1 MIIGI
6 DPGISGAIAAVS
18 DGGVLLW
25 VQDMPVRDAGKKARK
40 QREIDGAE
48 LARILRPHVADIC
61 CAWVEEVSAMPGQG
75 VSSMFS
81 LGDSRGTI
89 RGVLEA
95 LGISVERVAP
105 QRWKRAYGLDSDK
118 EAARALAIRLYPTRS
133 GELARKRDHGRAE
146 AVLIARYGAQ
156 QQRAAENFLG
166 EAA

>member
-6 DPGISGAIAAVS
+6 DPGISGAIAAVT
-18 DGGVLLW
+18 DGGALLW
-25 VQDMPVRDAGKKARK
+25 VEDMPVRDAGKKARK

-48 LARILRPHVADIC
+48 LARLLRPHLADIR

-95 LGISVERVAP
+95 LGISVERVPP
-105 QRWKRAYGLDSDK
+105 QRWKRVYGLAADK
-118 EAARALAIRLYPTRS
+118 EAARALAIRLYPLWS
-133 GELARKRDHGRAE
+133 HMLGRKKDHGRAE

-156 QQRAAENFLG
+156 QQRAAESFLG

>member
-1 MIIGI
+1 MILGI
-6 DPGISGAIAAVS
+6 DPGISGAIAAVT
-18 DGGVLLW
+18 DGGALMW
-25 VQDMPVRDAGKKARK
+25 VHDMPVRDAGKKARK

-48 LARILRPHVADIC
+48 LARMLRLHLAYFR

-95 LGISVERVAP
+95 LGVSVERVPP

-118 EAARALAIRLYPTRS
+118 EAARGLAIRLYPMHS

-156 QQRAAENFLG
+156 QQRAAESFLG